1 MSIKSNQGIVGQK
14 SQQLT
19 ALCNGIGNTN
29 VECGGGTNLS
39 GVGVVTSSFAT
50 NNAIYKSYKQ
60 VVDADASNIANI
72 GAAFRTFDETMMRRF

>member
-1 MSIKSNQGIVGQK
+1 MIKSNEGLTSQK
-14 SQQLT
+14 SQSLRSM
-19 ALCNGIGNTN
+19 CNGIGNTN
-29 VECGGGTNLS
+29 VECGGDTNLS